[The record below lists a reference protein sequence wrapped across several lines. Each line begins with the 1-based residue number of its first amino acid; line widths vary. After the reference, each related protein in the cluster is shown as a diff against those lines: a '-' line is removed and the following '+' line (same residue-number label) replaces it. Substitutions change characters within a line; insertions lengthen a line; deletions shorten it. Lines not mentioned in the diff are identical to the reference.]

1 MKKAIKNLSILFS
14 ATILSMTAISCSNDD
29 DSTGD
34 DDPGVETEL
43 TGSITENL
51 TLDASTAY
59 TLNGAL
65 SVESGAVLTIPA
77 GTRINTGTGTGV
89 LIAVQK
95 GADIVIQ
102 GTSSNPVVMGPQG
115 DGVWGGLVILGDATT
130 TAGIDAEAEVNSFL
144 YGGTNDSDSS
154 GSIEYLII
162 KDSGAQINPESQY
175 NGLSLYAV
183 GSGTT
188 INNVAFLG
196 GQDDGVEF
204 FGGTVSASN
213 IYVENLED
221 DAVDWTEGWNGTLTN
236 TYVLHDIEGFSTAI
250 EADGTNANPTINN
263 FTAVSTTGGIAL
275 QFKKQS
281 GATITGL
288 SLNGYET
295 SLDFVDGG
303 ATSNVTIDGLESDPN
318 MTYTGPAT
326 VNISD
331 FQWVQDAANQEI
343 LSGQI
348 TNTLTLDPA
357 ISYRLSGILSVEEGA
372 KLVIPAGTNI
382 VTATGTDV
390 YIAVQKGGDIEI
402 QGEAGN
408 PVVMGPDTAGTWGG
422 IVILGDATTTAGIN
436 AEAEVGSL
444 IYGGTN
450 DSDSSGSIEYLIIKQ
465 SGAQINPESQ
475 YNGLSLYAV
484 GSGTTIENIAFIGGA
499 DDGVEFF
506 GGTVSATNIY
516 VEDLEDDAVDWTEG
530 WNGTIS
536 NIFVK
541 HTNSNFSTAIEAD
554 GTNANPSINNF
565 TAVSTAGGIGLQFK
579 KQSGATITGLTLIG
593 YATNVDM
600 VDGGDLSNV
609 QIDGADASTT
619 TTYSSSTTVETDFSW
634 VE

>member
-303 ATSNVTIDGLESDPN
+303 ATSNVTIEGLESDPN

-343 LSGQI
+343 LNGQI
-348 TNTLTLDPA
+348 TSTLTLDPA
-357 ISYRLSGILSVEEGA
+357 ISYRLSGILSVEDGA

-390 YIAVQKGGDIEI
+390 YIAIQKGGDIEI

-484 GSGTTIENIAFIGGA
+484 GSGTTIENIAFIGGQ

-619 TTYSSSTTVETDFSW
+619 ATYSSSTTLETDFDW
-634 VE
+634 VN